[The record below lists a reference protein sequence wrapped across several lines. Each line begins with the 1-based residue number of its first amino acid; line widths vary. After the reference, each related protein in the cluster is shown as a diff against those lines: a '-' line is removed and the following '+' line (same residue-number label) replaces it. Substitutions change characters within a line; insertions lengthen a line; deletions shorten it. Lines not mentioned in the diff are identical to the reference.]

1 VGLEGPPGEKIRSR
15 ALTRPATVKGTYAP
29 ELLYQIIEV
38 ISSGPDL
45 GTILEGFV
53 PLVAA
58 ATDSHGCFVYF
69 VEEGQ
74 LVLRKASA
82 GYSQM
87 EGKLRLSLDEGL
99 TGWVART
106 RRSAFIKDKA
116 LEDPRV
122 VYVPEFE
129 DELYQSLV
137 SVPIISRAGQAIG
150 VITLHA
156 KAPHEFRRSDLAFL
170 ENSAS
175 LIAGAIENARLYDE
189 AIGRVEHLTQL
200 SALAQQVAA
209 ATSTED
215 LLRTVTE
222 GCRKLLAAS
231 RCELYLAGS
240 DDELEP
246 VAASPPRP
254 GASVLDARHLWSQ
267 LVPADTQAEVALALA
282 ERVWGKPPEGRPL
295 FAALSTGEERVGLL
309 CLVVERL
316 GADHRSLL
324 ASIASATAVAIR
336 RRQLIDSLEEKN
348 LVKDFFEALAGGQ
361 ADPQWLRQQ
370 AAKLQCDLEA
380 PHIVFQ
386 AAPPAIAPRR
396 RGKAAAAQ
404 DQPVDWR
411 AMTGR
416 LESRLRVELPRSVFD
431 ARDGSFRAL
440 LRVPPSGADAA
451 VDAVRRIYETLG
463 AAERGALAIGLSNP
477 CQGTVAI
484 LRGFEEA
491 GSAAQIGSLLR
502 GGAGVFAYEE
512 LGAYRYVVSAES
524 TVRDR
529 YQDRLQRLVDYEKR
543 RGTELLR
550 TLEAYLE
557 NLGSIARTA
566 RALYMHPNTLR
577 QRLSRIEQLTE
588 FDLDREDWLSLGMAI
603 KIVKLRMIRG
613 PKTRPLPDR

>member
-1 VGLEGPPGEKIRSR
+1 MARPPGREPRSE
-15 ALTRPATVKGTYAP
+15 ALARTAAAKGTYGP
-29 ELLYQIIEV
+29 EFLYRIIEV

-45 GTILEGFV
+45 GTILQSFV
-53 PLVAA
+53 FLVTA

-69 VEEGQ
+69 IEGDQ

-87 EGKLRLSLDEGL
+87 EGRLRLSLDEGL

-122 VYVPEFE
+122 VYVPELE
-129 DELYQSLV
+129 EELYQSLV
-137 SVPIISRAGQAIG
+137 SVPILSRAGETIG

-156 KAPHEFRRSDLAFL
+156 KAPHEFRSSDLAFL

-189 AIGRVEHLTQL
+189 AVGRVEHLTLL
-200 SALAQQVAA
+200 SGLVQQVAA
-209 ATSTED
+209 AANTED
-215 LLRTVTE
+215 LFRVVTD
-222 GCRKLLAAS
+222 GCLNLLGAS
-231 RCELYLAGS
+231 RCELYLAGAGG
-240 DDELEP
+240 ELEP

-254 GASVLDARHLWSQ
+254 EAHALDASQ
-267 LVPADTQAEVALALA
+267 LWTQLVAADAQADAARGLA
-282 ERVWGKPPEGRPL
+282 ELVWGPSFAGHPL
-295 FAALSTGEERVGLL
+295 FAPISTGQERVGLL
-309 CLVVERL
+309 CLLVDRV

-324 ASIASATAVAIR
+324 GSVASATAVAIR
-336 RRQLIDSLEEKN
+336 RRQLIDSLEEKS
-348 LVKDFFEALAGGQ
+348 LAKDFFEALAGGQ
-361 ADPQWLRQQ
+361 SDPQWLRRQ
-370 AAKLQCDLEA
+370 ADKLQCDLEA
-380 PHIVFQ
+380 PYIVFQ
-386 AAPPAIAPRR
+386 AAPAPAPPRQ
-396 RGKAAAAQ
+396 RGKAKAAG
-404 DQPVDWR
+404 DVPVDL
-411 AMTGR
+411 AEAVGR
-416 LESRLRVELPRSVFD
+416 LEARLRVEFPRSVFD
-431 ARDGSFRAL
+431 ARDRSFRAL
-440 LRVPPSGADAA
+440 LRVPPSGADATLES
-451 VDAVRRIYETLG
+451 VRRIYQSLG
-463 AAERGALAIGLSNP
+463 GAEKGSLAVGLSNP
-477 CQGTVAI
+477 CQGAASFV
-484 LRGFEEA
+484 RGFEEA

-524 TVRDR
+524 SVRDR
-529 YQDRLQRLVDYEKR
+529 YQDRLQRLIDYEKR

-588 FDLDREDWLSLGMAI
+588 FNLDREDWLSLGMAI
-603 KIVKLRMIRG
+603 KVVKLRMIRG
-613 PKTRPLPDR
+613 PKTGPLPDR